1 MFLNFFNNNDVFKK
15 DSKKTP
21 TRLGRKNFGMHIFNL
36 FFLAIYGSFLPK
48 PSFQK
53 NEKSIKFHLPLFWMF
68 SIFFSAVFDLS
79 GIWSMVFR
87 NDFFSRKY
95 PTPGLLDQ
103 SALDRGR
110 WEGRCVLNRVTY
122 PHECPKIKKAQRSDQ
137 ALKAADNNFLSFFHS
152 CGEFS
157 LGFQCTPRGQL
168 G

>member
-87 NDFFSRKY
+87 NDFFQGNIRPPVCWINLHWIVGGGKGGVFWTGS
-95 PTPGLLDQ
+95 PTPMNAPKSKKHKEVTRRWRQRIIIFCLFFTVVVNFPLNS
-103 SALDRGR
+103 SAPPG
-110 WEGRCVLNRVTY
+110 V
-122 PHECPKIKKAQRSDQ
+122 S
-137 ALKAADNNFLSFFHS
+137 
-152 CGEFS
+152 
-157 LGFQCTPRGQL
+157 
-168 G
+168 